1 MSSRWRNTRHWIEYG
16 AVRGALAL
24 GGLIPI
30 GAGQRMGA
38 VLGRIGF
45 DGLRARRDV
54 SVANIEAALNVG
66 TPEATHIARAAYSNW
81 GRSLMECFAFSH
93 YSKQQVLDL
102 IRFEGMEHIARLQ
115 AEGKGGMVIA
125 PHLGNWE
132 LWGVGLGANGVPL
145 HFLVGQQTNG
155 RVDDVLNSLRS
166 RHGVGIIKRAVALR
180 RVLQLLGEGQ
190 FVATLPDQDARKNGV
205 MVEFLGRPASTV
217 RGPALFAIRRGC
229 PIVPS
234 YIRREGKRHV
244 LTVEAPLYPRA
255 MASEEDAVRDLTQRY
270 SDRITAWVR
279 AHPDEYFW
287 AHRRWKTKA
296 SEPASSQP
304 VA

>member
-1 MSSRWRNTRHWIEYG
+1 MSSRWRNTRHGIEYN

-30 GAGQRMGA
+30 STGQRIGA

-45 DGLRARRDV
+45 DVLRARRDV
-54 SVANIEAALNVG
+54 SIANIEASLNVD
-66 TPEATHIARAAYSNW
+66 TREATKIARAAYANW

-93 YSKQQVLDL
+93 YTREQVLAL

-132 LWGVGLGANGVPL
+132 LWGVGLGANGVLL
-145 HFLVGQQTNG
+145 HFLVGQQTNA
-155 RVDDVLNSLRS
+155 RVDDVLNDLRS

-180 RVLQLLGEGQ
+180 RVLQLLGERQ

-244 LTVEAPLYPRA
+244 LTVEAPIYPRE
-255 MASEEDAVRDLTQRY
+255 MANEEDAVRDLTQRY
-270 SDRITAWVR
+270 ADRISAWVR

-287 AHRRWKTKA
+287 AHRRWKTKTT
-296 SEPASSQP
+296 EPAVSQP